1 MKKLL
6 TSAALAAVALG
17 AVAQEA
23 ADSATTPKPEGFIF
37 TDVIT
42 IPSTSVKDQNK
53 SGTCWSFAGTGFIE
67 DYVRKTKGDS
77 LDLSEMFTVRQV
89 YLDKARRHVRLQGHG
104 NVNQGGSIVDV
115 AYVMGKYGAVPE
127 GAYPGLNYGEAKHN
141 HDELSRA
148 LMAYMNAITAGSKV
162 TTAWEEGLIGILDAY
177 LGKVP
182 ETFEYNGKT
191 YTPKSFAE
199 YLGVN
204 NPDDFVAFTSFIHQ
218 PMWQP
223 YALEVCDNWLWASY
237 KNVPLDVMQQ
247 VIDNAL
253 ENGYT
258 VNWAADVSEKGF
270 KWKDGYA
277 VLPTKKTEA
286 DLQGTEL
293 SRWVTLSDAD
303 REKEAYKFTGPDDLV
318 EVTVTPEERQRMFDN
333 HETTDD
339 HGMVIVG
346 TATDQNGNKFYK
358 VKNSWDTNHVYG
370 GYFYVSVPYLL
381 GKTMSF
387 MVHKD
392 AVPKDVKKKL
402 NIK

>member
-1 MKKLL
+1 MKKFL
-6 TSAALAAVALG
+6 TSAVAVAI
-17 AVAQEA
+17 AITSFAQETT
-23 ADSATTPKPEGFIF
+23 DSVKEEPKGFVF

-42 IPSTSVKDQNK
+42 VPSTSVKDQNK

-77 LDLSEMFTVRQV
+77 LDLSEMYTVRQC

-115 AYVMGKYGAVPE
+115 AYVMENYGAIPE
-127 GAYPGLNYGEAKHN
+127 EVYNGLNYGTEKHE

-148 LMAYMNAITAGSKV
+148 LMAYMNAITAGKKT
-162 TTAWEEGLIGILDAY
+162 TTAWEEGLVGILDAY

-182 ETFEYNGKT
+182 ETFEYQGKT
-191 YTPKSFAE
+191 YTPKSFAK
-199 YLGVN
+199 YLGIN
-204 NPDDFVAFTSFIHQ
+204 QDDFIAFTSFSHH
-218 PMWQP
+218 P
-223 YALEVCDNWLWASY
+223 YWKPFALEVCDNWLWAPY
-237 KNVPLDVMQQ
+237 NNVPLDVMMQL
-247 VIDNAL
+247 IDNAL
-253 ENGYT
+253 EHGYT

-270 KWKDGYA
+270 KWNDGYA
-277 VLPTKKTEA
+277 VLPAKKTEA

-293 SRWVTLSDAD
+293 SRWVNLSDAD
-303 REKEAYKFTGPDDLV
+303 REKEAYNFTGPKDLV
-318 EVTVTPEERQRMFDN
+318 EVNVTPEERQRMFDN

-346 TATDQNGNKFYK
+346 TALDQAGNKYYK
-358 VKNSWDTNHVYG
+358 VKNSWDTNQVYG
-370 GYFYVSVPYLL
+370 GYFYASVPYVKA
-381 GKTMSF
+381 KTVSF

-392 AVPKDVKKKL
+392 ALPKDVKKQF